1 MIRSERMSRSFGALR
16 VRNYRLY
23 LGGQM
28 VSQIGT
34 WMQRTAQ
41 AWLVLDMTGS
51 PLALGTVTAVQFV
64 PVLFFTLWGGALAD
78 RVAKRDL
85 LVVTQTLQMLQAFAL
100 GILVLTGTV
109 QLWQVYALALVLG
122 ITSAVDQPARR
133 ALASELVER
142 EYVASAVALNSA
154 QLNAARVVGP
164 ALGGLGIVLVGVAGC
179 FLVNGVSFLAVI
191 VALMMMRSSEFQ
203 TRAYVGRTGLASQII
218 EGFVYSWR
226 TPEIAF
232 TFILVG
238 FLGAFGYNWN
248 VVLPLLARFA
258 LDSSALGFGGLN
270 SALGIGS
277 LAGAMFAAG
286 QGRTTV
292 RALARRRDGFFGLS
306 WLAGSG
312 PVLSGRHRPAA
323 GAGVLE
329 RHLFDY
335 GEHAC
340 PVDRS
345 TRAAR
350 AGDGYL
356 QPGVCGD
363 DATRRRPDGRRCR
376 QLGHPRRT
384 GHQCGVLS
392 GGCGARSAVFAVA
405 PRARGVRGGR
415 PRALGRVSGYVAN
428 VAIHASTTRRECA
441 KANSAGRLAGVN
453 QRNSTRSSAAHMS
466 PPMISAR

>member
-41 AWLVLDMTGS
+41 AWLVLDLTGS

-292 RALARRRDGFFGLS
+292 RALAVAATAFSVFLGLLGLAPFYLAAIVLLLAQGFWSVTFSTTANTRVQLTAPPE
-306 WLAGSG
+306 LR
-312 PVLSGRHRPAA
+312 GRVMGIYNLVFVGTTPL
-323 GAGVLE
+323 GAGLTGAVA
-329 RHLFDY
+329 DNW
-335 GEHAC
+335 GI
-340 PVDRS
+340 
-345 TRAAR
+345 RAALVTNAACCLVGVALGLR
-350 AGDGYL
+350 YL
-356 QPGVCGD
+356 QSHHVRGE
-363 DATRRRPDGRRCR
+363 
-376 QLGHPRRT
+376 
-384 GHQCGVLS
+384 
-392 GGCGARSAVFAVA
+392 SAVV
-405 PRARGVRGGR
+405 G
-415 PRALGRVSGYVAN
+415 
-428 VAIHASTTRRECA
+428 HAHSDA
-441 KANSAGRLAGVN
+441 
-453 QRNSTRSSAAHMS
+453 
-466 PPMISAR
+466 